1 MELQAIVFGLLEELE
16 FCPPASGELDEIE
29 AVRAGGTTPFKKDK
43 WKVSQ
48 CIKNLGYTTRL
59 TILQRVNRC
68 LCLFGLGNDLLSG
81 YDLIA

>member
-43 WKVSQ
+43 WEGQSIYQK
-48 CIKNLGYTTRL
+48 LGIYNKTHNPSEGK
-59 TILQRVNRC
+59 QMP
-68 LCLFGLGNDLLSG
+68 LLVR
-81 YDLIA
+81 ARK